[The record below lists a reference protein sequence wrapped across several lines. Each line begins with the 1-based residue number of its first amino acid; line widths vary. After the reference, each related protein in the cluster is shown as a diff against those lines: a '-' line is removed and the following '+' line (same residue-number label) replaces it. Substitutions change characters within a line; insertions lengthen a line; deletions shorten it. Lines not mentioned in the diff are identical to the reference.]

1 MSEGTFDP
9 ATGEPSA
16 RPLGAP
22 ETTPGSTYP
31 TGAYATDPLDTSDR
45 STTQQAKDEAKA
57 TASTVEDEA
66 ASTAQDVKAEATSVA
81 ADAKESGAKVVETA
95 KAEGQQVAAEAKDQ
109 IATLVATVR
118 EELGGHASEQTGR
131 AASGLRGFADELT
144 SMAEG
149 NGAPSGIAA
158 EVVSQAQARVAQAA
172 EWMEGREPADLL
184 EDVKN
189 FARRKPGTFIAAA
202 ALLGLVG
209 GRITSSI
216 VAEKREESDGVDVA
230 RQPVAQPAVTYP
242 ETPYAT
248 EVRTAPQAYADP
260 YAPAPQPSDP
270 YRPEARPVADPYAQ
284 PGQDPFAPPA
294 GGSTDG
300 IGR

>member
-1 MSEGTFDP
+1 MRPCRLEESCSSWPTMRPARSVDRRPTSPRSWTWACWRSEAP
-9 ATGEPSA
+9 VAEP
-16 RPLGAP
+16 R
-22 ETTPGSTYP
+22 
-31 TGAYATDPLDTSDR
+31 DR
-45 STTQQAKDEAKA
+45 
-57 TASTVEDEA
+57 
-66 ASTAQDVKAEATSVA
+66 
-81 ADAKESGAKVVETA
+81 
-95 KAEGQQVAAEAKDQ
+95 
-109 IATLVATVR
+109 
-118 EELGGHASEQTGR
+118 R
-131 AASGLRGFADELT
+131 AAHRRGHR
-144 SMAEG
+144 G
-149 NGAPSGIAA
+149 
-158 EVVSQAQARVAQAA
+158 
-172 EWMEGREPADLL
+172 EWL
-184 EDVKN
+184 
-189 FARRKPGTFIAAA
+189 AAA